1 MLCYYF
7 LQCLGSGRDLMRL
20 GDGIDNDCDGY
31 IDEEPGPI
39 DGIDNDADTRVDEDV
54 GCKY

>member
-1 MLCYYF
+1 
-7 LQCLGSGRDLMRL
+7 MRL